1 MVDIRV
7 VAISP
12 GPNARIDTRRLQIQV
27 RDLMRDTVANG
38 NRFIARY
45 PAQKL
50 RKTRYRRTNTLK
62 RSWSFRVRQGGRDIT
77 GEVGSNSNIAPYN
90 KYVQGRRPVRIFRQ
104 AGCYHQTSKTYHLR
118 HVVNGLALG
127 TVGSTI
133 VAMMAAQLVIES
145 RARLQ
150 LQMPQLRE

>member
-7 VAISP
+7 IAISP

-27 RDLMRDTVANG
+27 QDLMRDTVANG

-50 RKTRYRRTNTLK
+50 RKTKYRRTNTLK

-104 AGCYHQTSKTYHLR
+104 AGWKNVQDLEER
-118 HVVNGLALG
+118 MVREFNDGLDAIIQEH
-127 TVGSTI
+127 T
-133 VAMMAAQLVIES
+133 
-145 RARLQ
+145 RR
-150 LQMPQLRE
+150 